1 MDLHQLKTFYHV
13 ANLLN
18 FSKAAQKVSLS
29 QPAVSRQIESLE
41 KYFGLDLFYRIA
53 KKIELTDA
61 GRRLLQYTEQLLSLA
76 EQTEKAMNSLKN
88 IDEGE
93 LTIGAG
99 TTVGNYVLS
108 PLVLEFSK
116 RYPNIKTKLI
126 IAKTSEIIEN
136 IKEGLIDTAVIAKS
150 VNHPEFYYQPIFR
163 DEIILLSSPSYYQ
176 NINHTKSLLD
186 LSNEVFLLR
195 EPGSSTR
202 ECIDSLMEKYHFK
215 PKKIIELGT
224 NEAIK
229 HSILKGYGIGF
240 LSKVTAQLEIDH
252 KLLLSVKL
260 KEECMRE
267 FSTIN
272 QKGKYTSP
280 IMLIFTSFL
289 KKNIHSYINRNGTDP
304 FQ

>member
-13 ANLLN
+13 AHLLN

-41 KYFGLDLFYRIA
+41 KHFGLDLFYRIS

-61 GRRLLQYTEQLLSLA
+61 GRRLLQYTEQLLALA

-88 IDEGE
+88 IDEGQ

-99 TTVGNYVLS
+99 TTVGNYILS

-126 IAKTSEIIEN
+126 IAKTSEIIGN

-163 DEIILLSSPSYYQ
+163 DEITLLTSPNNYQ
-176 NINHTKSLLD
+176 SISHAETLAD

-195 EPGSSTR
+195 EHGSNTR
-202 ECIDSLMEKYHFK
+202 ECIDLLMAKHHFK

-240 LSKVTAQLEIDH
+240 LSRFTAQLEIDH

-260 KEECMRE
+260 KEECTRE

-289 KKNIHSYINRNGTDP
+289 KKNIHSHLNRK
-304 FQ
+304 

>member
-41 KYFGLDLFYRIA
+41 KYFGLDLFYRIS

-88 IDEGE
+88 IDEGQ

-126 IAKTSEIIEN
+126 IAKTSEIIGN

-150 VNHPEFYYQPIFR
+150 ANHPEFYYQPIFR
-163 DEIILLSSPSYYQ
+163 DDITLLSSPSNYQ
-176 NINHTKSLLD
+176 SISHAETLSD

-195 EPGSSTR
+195 EQGSNTR
-202 ECIDSLMEKYHFK
+202 ECIDLLMEKHHFK

-229 HSILKGYGIGF
+229 HSILKNYGIGF
-240 LSKVTAQLEIDH
+240 LSSFTAQLEIDH

-260 KEECMRE
+260 KEECTRE

-272 QKGKYTSP
+272 QKGKYSSP
-280 IMLIFTSFL
+280 IMLIFSSFL
-289 KKNIHSYINRNGTDP
+289 KKNIHSYINRK
-304 FQ
+304 